1 MFGFQKIASKRK
13 YKKKYKK
20 IKNRF
25 KANKLFLY
33 VSSNSFHLFSFI
45 MQRLNNFKIYKFQN
59 NFNNIYLF
67 IYLFL

>member
-1 MFGFQKIASKRK
+1 M
-13 YKKKYKK
+13 KK

-33 VSSNSFHLFSFI
+33 VSSNSFYLFSFI

-59 NFNNIYLF
+59 NFNNI
-67 IYLFL
+67 